1 MATVKKK
8 SKSVLKRQRQTKKK
22 TLRNQSVKSELKTWI
37 KNVNTVLEA
46 GKIDEARTL
55 MATLASRLDK
65 AVKKGVIH
73 KNKAANHKSSM
84 MKKINKAA
92 TAGTKTPAVG

>member
-1 MATVKKK
+1 MATIKK
-8 SKSVLKRQRQTKKK
+8 SKSVLKRQRQTKKR

-37 KNVNTVLEA
+37 KTVNDNLLA
-46 GKIDEARTL
+46 GKMDEARKA
-55 MATLASRLDK
+55 MAQLASRLDK

-73 KNKAANHKSSM
+73 KNKAANHKSNM

-92 TAGTKTPAVG
+92 VAGTKGPSAN